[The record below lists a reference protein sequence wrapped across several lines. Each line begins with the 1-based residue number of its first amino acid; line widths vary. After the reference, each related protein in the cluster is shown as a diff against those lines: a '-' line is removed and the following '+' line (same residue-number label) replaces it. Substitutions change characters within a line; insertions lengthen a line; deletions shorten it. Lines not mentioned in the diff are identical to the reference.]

1 SLRNSVAAGEFH
13 VAVLLRGLLEHQWPH
28 ERSLVTNLKDKPFA
42 LIGVHVGGS
51 TVKQLKAIMDKEKLP
66 WRSFVDL
73 GNAGAGEIAT
83 KWNHSA
89 TPTFYVID
97 HKGKIRSKRAAA
109 PGTKVMDAALE
120 EVIGEAEKDAK
131 KPPN

>member
-1 SLRNSVAAGEFH
+1 M
-13 VAVLLRGLLEHQWPH
+13 
-28 ERSLVTNLKDKPFA
+28 TNLKDRPFA

-51 TVKQLKAIMDKEKLP
+51 TVKELKEIMDKERLP

-73 GNAGAGEIAT
+73 GNAGTGAIAT

-97 HKGKIRSKRAAA
+97 HKGVIRYKWGAP

-120 EVIGEAEKDAK
+120 KLIKEAERDK
-131 KPPN
+131 K

>member
-1 SLRNSVAAGEFH
+1 M
-13 VAVLLRGLLEHQWPH
+13 
-28 ERSLVTNLKDKPFA
+28 TNLKDKPFA

-51 TVKQLKAIMDKEKLP
+51 TVKQLKEIMDKEKLP

-97 HKGKIRSKRAAA
+97 HKGVIRYKWTGA
-109 PGTKVMDAALE
+109 PGEKVMDAALE
-120 EVIGEAEKDAK
+120 KLIREAEADGKNPK
-131 KPPN
+131 

>member
-1 SLRNSVAAGEFH
+1 
-13 VAVLLRGLLEHQWPH
+13 
-28 ERSLVTNLKDKPFA
+28 VTNLKDKPFA

-51 TVKQLKAIMDKEKLP
+51 TVKELNEIMGKEKLP
-66 WRSFVDL
+66 WRSFADL
-73 GNAGAGEIAT
+73 GNAGTGAIAT

-97 HKGKIRSKRAAA
+97 HKGVIRQKWTGA
-109 PGTKVMDAALE
+109 PGAGVMDAALDE
-120 EVIGEAEKDAK
+120 RIREAEKDAK

>member
-1 SLRNSVAAGEFH
+1 M
-13 VAVLLRGLLEHQWPH
+13 
-28 ERSLVTNLKDKPFA
+28 TKLKEKPFA

-51 TVKQLKAIMDKEKLP
+51 TVKELKEIMDKEKLP

-73 GNAGAGEIAT
+73 GNAGTGAIAT

-97 HKGKIRSKRAAA
+97 HQGVVRYKWTGA
-109 PGTKVMDAALE
+109 PGEKVMDAALDKLIN
-120 EVIGEAEKDAK
+120 VAEGNGKNTPK
-131 KPPN
+131 